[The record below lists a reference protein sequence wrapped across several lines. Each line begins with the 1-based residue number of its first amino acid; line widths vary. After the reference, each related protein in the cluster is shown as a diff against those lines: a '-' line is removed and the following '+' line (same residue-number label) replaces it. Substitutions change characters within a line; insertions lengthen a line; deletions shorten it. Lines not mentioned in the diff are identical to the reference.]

1 MIKTQ
6 KKFVWFPT
14 PYHSLLLWLV
24 WQILHEFSRG
34 HMVLGAIFAIVIP
47 WIVAPLSEKEPVAK
61 NPLKVISYTFRLIID
76 IVVSNFDVAKRVLQ
90 SNKKLNP
97 AFVAVPISFSEPLPL
112 TIFTSSVSLTPG
124 TCSVELSDDKQWL
137 YVHVLHLEDE
147 QALITQIKQ
156 RYEAPLKEIFKC

>member
-1 MIKTQ
+1 MSK
-6 KKFVWFPT
+6 KSKFVWFPT

-34 HMVLGAIFAIVIP
+34 HMVLGAVFAIVIP

-61 NPLKVISYTFRLIID
+61 NPLKVLLYLLRLVQDII
-76 IVVSNFDVAKRVLQ
+76 VSNFEVAKRVLQ
-90 SNKKLNP
+90 SNRHLKP
-97 AFVAVPISFSEPLPL
+97 AFIAVPITISEPLPL

-147 QALITQIKQ
+147 QKLIAQIKQ
-156 RYEAPLKEIFKC
+156 RYEAPIKEIFQC